1 VVIVTG
7 SDIAAERIPGFTLQE
22 ELSLLVDAGLTP
34 MQALQAATINSAT
47 VTNRS
52 KELGSIETGK
62 FADLV
67 LLNADPLA
75 DIHNAS
81 KIEAVIVNGKL
92 LRRADLDA
100 LLREG
105 ERAAAGN

>member
-1 VVIVTG
+1 
-7 SDIAAERIPGFTLQE
+7 
-22 ELSLLVDAGLTP
+22 
-34 MQALQAATINSAT
+34 

-52 KELGSIETGK
+52 KDLGSIDAGK

-75 DIHNAS
+75 DIHNTS
-81 KIEAVIVNGKL
+81 KIEAVIVDGKL
-92 LRRADLDA
+92 LRRADLDV